1 MTTAYRLNVRVFWP
15 LVTCAG
21 LLCLWQALRRSKAAG
36 PSRAWGDD
44 GEDDGAPAPRLKG
57 SLLLLLLLAFLALR
71 YRAWQK
77 ARPGGQGPGSDDAPA
92 MGRPP
97 RRRGQRRRAV
107 LEAFYEQQLRLSPH
121 VLGHSKAHVSLVVG
135 EVVRA
140 GKAPAARLALRGDFV
155 QVGSAYE
162 QHKVRSPEAFDVLV
176 PLRLPPR
183 LELRVR
189 PRRDEPGLRGAFVCA
204 LEVAPMGALDH
215 QAGGGS
221 SKGGSPPGRG
231 AAGGPIS
238 EALCVELPGPQGCR
252 RHLSSALV
260 LRWFQSHVQRCLGA
274 VRSRLQE
281 RCRVSLAVG
290 PGRPLALH
298 IAPRSDYVC
307 CHLSMAVRLIPA
319 IPLGEALY
327 LTPLPS
333 SVQPPAAA
341 KLGAFWTLNVAKQ
354 EQRLLG
360 WLREQAPEDSCHLKC
375 LQILKGL
382 RDLGGRSLEQPLST
396 QWSQVLSSYLLKTA
410 LFWLLL
416 RGPLAAWEDQF
427 LVERLEDLVLF
438 LVEGLQRRRLMHLFL
453 GNPGLPEALSLPKIL
468 KEAPMVNL
476 LADFD
481 GPTLDR
487 VAAQLLDTWKQA
499 PKVIGMYS
507 GHRYWRKH
515 PV

>member
-36 PSRAWGDD
+36 PSRAWDGDD
-44 GEDDGAPAPRLKG
+44 DDDGAPAPLLKG
-57 SLLLLLLLAFLALR
+57 SG
-71 YRAWQK
+71 YI
-77 ARPGGQGPGSDDAPA
+77 
-92 MGRPP
+92 
-97 RRRGQRRRAV
+97 
-107 LEAFYEQQLRLSPH
+107 
-121 VLGHSKAHVSLVVG
+121 
-135 EVVRA
+135 
-140 GKAPAARLALRGDFV
+140 
-155 QVGSAYE
+155 
-162 QHKVRSPEAFDVLV
+162 
-176 PLRLPPR
+176 
-183 LELRVR
+183 
-189 PRRDEPGLRGAFVCA
+189 C
-204 LEVAPMGALDH
+204 
-215 QAGGGS
+215 
-221 SKGGSPPGRG
+221 
-231 AAGGPIS
+231 
-238 EALCVELPGPQGCR
+238 
-252 RHLSSALV
+252 
-260 LRWFQSHVQRCLGA
+260 
-274 VRSRLQE
+274 
-281 RCRVSLAVG
+281 CRVSLAVG

-453 GNPGLPEALSLPKIL
+453 GNPALPEALSLPKIL